1 MPVSLMPGDP
11 LDNRLLAAL
20 PAEVYGRL
28 RPALEPVAFALGDVV
43 YDTGGRMAHI
53 YFPTT
58 AVVSLIYTME
68 NGATAEMGL
77 VGNEGVVGIA
87 LFMGGETTPNQ
98 AVAQVAG
105 GAVRMKAQA
114 LLEEFRRGG
123 PFQLALLRYTQ
134 ALITQI
140 SQTAVCNRLHPV
152 EKRLCRWLLL
162 TRDRVPSDEILMT
175 QEFIAHMLGVRRE
188 GVTAAAH
195 QLQKAGLIR
204 YARGHITILDRK
216 GLEAAVCEC
225 YGVVKTELDRLLRP
239 EATSLI
245 PLRPE
250 RQQGTTTLRLPPCLR
265 FGSRRPGSGQSGLT
279 TGKAASGFSRQHP
292 PDLCGS

>member
-1 MPVSLMPGDP
+1 MSDAQVRPGDP
-11 LDNRLLAAL
+11 PDNRLLAAL
-20 PAEVYGRL
+20 PGELYGRL
-28 RPALEPVAFALGDVV
+28 RPALEPVAFAVGDVV
-43 YDTGGRMAHI
+43 YDTGRRMEHI
-53 YFPTT
+53 YFPTS
-58 AVVSLIYTME
+58 AVVSLIYIME
-68 NGATAEMGL
+68 DGATAEMGL

-105 GAVRMKAQA
+105 GVSRMRTQA

-195 QLQKAGLIR
+195 HLQEAGLIR
-204 YARGHITILDRK
+204 CARGHITILDRAK
-216 GLEAAVCEC
+216 LEAAVCEC

-239 EATSLI
+239 
-245 PLRPE
+245 
-250 RQQGTTTLRLPPCLR
+250 G
-265 FGSRRPGSGQSGLT
+265 G
-279 TGKAASGFSRQHP
+279 AAF
-292 PDLCGS
+292 